1 MTFWIFESRP
11 VDERTT
17 DHPPVAVYIVEVAID
32 PPNRQSVGLLE
43 WLNQF
48 FQVRW
53 VPDIVL
59 VKQRDQCAC
68 RMSDS
73 EVAGGRLAPV
83 RLVQQR
89 DDRMFLREPFDDGRS
104 HPAIRRTVVDHNE
117 FIRCECL
124 RKHALDGL
132 LDPPSSVVE
141 WNDRD
146 NRKITMRLCHP
157 TCPQSTRI
165 HARG

>member
-43 WLNQF
+43 WLDQF

-89 DDRMFLREPFDDGRS
+89 DGRMFLPEPLGACRS
-104 HPAIRRTVVDHNE
+104 PPRLPPTVVGHNE
-117 FIRCECL
+117 FIPRECL
-124 RKHALDGL
+124 
-132 LDPPSSVVE
+132 P
-141 WNDRD
+141 
-146 NRKITMRLCHP
+146 
-157 TCPQSTRI
+157 
-165 HARG
+165 